1 MGKGWESADII
12 PHLERAI
19 HYCANHS
26 RCSSSCGYYS
36 RDSPHPAQDSNRGKG
51 TFLPDP
57 KEPLKTRFV
66 FHQRPQS
73 QDGAALN
80 NSAVPDWHDDPTGT
94 ANSG

>member
-19 HYCANHS
+19 CYCANHS
-26 RCSSSCGYYS
+26 HCSSSCGNYS
-36 RDSPHPAQDSNRGKG
+36 LDSPLPAQDSSRGKG
-51 TFLPDP
+51 TFLPDL

-73 QDGAALN
+73 QDGAAVN
-80 NSAVPDWHDDPTGT
+80 NSAVPDWHDYPTGT